1 MRFFRRLVGL
11 LGFGKD
17 DGHDTKD
24 EDDGANRSNSSAD
37 DVRRNRM
44 NVDPIPGPRK
54 GFSVPVQVA
63 VERPVGPILVPC
75 NGDGGVQ
82 ILNAGHGMR
91 KNSIMM
97 ASNILFKPSIVDL
110 RYYITSRK
118 CLYLCFRMP
127 IRTCGVQLMLFL
139 KVDSFMLLWLNCC
152 VYCRTQGLRWYAKR
166 LRIDEDGD
174 VADEFLHEVLPE
186 TSAVAQDEQKLF
198 PRFQVKSNTR
208 HAKVKRQ
215 VLTPDGKFQQ
225 SVECQGR
232 LLWV

>member
-17 DGHDTKD
+17 DGHDPKD
-24 EDDGANRSNSSAD
+24 EDDGANRSNSSSD

-82 ILNAGHGMR
+82 
-91 KNSIMM
+91 
-97 ASNILFKPSIVDL
+97 
-110 RYYITSRK
+110 
-118 CLYLCFRMP
+118 
-127 IRTCGVQLMLFL
+127 
-139 KVDSFMLLWLNCC
+139 
-152 VYCRTQGLRWYAKR
+152 GLRWYAKR

-186 TSAVAQDEQKLF
+186 ASAVMQDEQKPF